1 MKKVLCLALAMVF
14 LLSGCGLSSREE
26 NLGVFT
32 LKKSFSYDKKYY
44 AVMDYVT
51 YDGVETAIVDVYL
64 TVDDSRVQAIKVA
77 RSADFWGYCWEK
89 DTHNIWVQSGDT
101 GVFCYSLK
109 GKKWKLNE
117 SAERPDYIVSKY
129 D

>member
-1 MKKVLCLALAMVF
+1 
-14 LLSGCGLSSREE
+14 
-26 NLGVFT
+26 
-32 LKKSFSYDKKYY
+32 
-44 AVMDYVT
+44 MDYVT

>member
-14 LLSGCGLSSREE
+14 LFSGCGLSSREE

-89 DTHNIWVQSGDT
+89 DTHNIWVQSGDK
-101 GVFCYSLK
+101 GVYFFPFK
-109 GKKWKLNE
+109 E
-117 SAERPDYIVSKY
+117 
-129 D
+129 